1 VKVPVEEGLTS
12 HLVSSVAPMAEG
24 SGGVKAVVQS
34 PNKMGEA
41 YTEKCA
47 GRKGTADPENW
58 HSRQLRNQ
66 KLGNDE
72 GINAH
77 RSQHRSIRIGKD
89 VKVPRSQKVVACT

>member
-1 VKVPVEEGLTS
+1 MKVLAEEGLTS

-24 SGGVKAVVQS
+24 SCGVEAVAQS

-47 GRKGTADPENW
+47 GRRDTADPENW

-66 KLGNDE
+66 KLESDE
-72 GINAH
+72 GFNAH

-89 VKVPRSQKVVACT
+89 VEASRSQKVVACT